1 MDERVIAIIDG
12 NSLMHRAFHAVQ
24 TPMNAPDGRPTNA
37 CFGFISMLL
46 KLVGDFKPSG
56 IIAAFDAGIPQQRF
70 EAIEQYKAQ
79 RPPTDPALKLQFPMI
94 EALLTSLSIPVMR
107 VQDYEGDDIIGT
119 LSTLAEEHGGIRTL
133 LITGDKDALQLASD
147 TTVIVTNKTGMSDVR
162 IYDPAGVYERFG
174 VDPAHV
180 PDYLGLM
187 GDSSDNIPG
196 IPGVGPKTATR
207 LLQEYGSIEGVIA
220 HVGELKGKLAEK
232 VAVGGELAL
241 ASRQVA
247 TIIRDVPLT
256 VDFDAVAFPSF
267 DSSAVRQAFGE
278 LGMMSQLRKLL
289 KLTGDDAAVDGADTL
304 ADYPGETVG
313 RTGASAASLSSSSV
327 EAAASAT
334 TAVVSPQHFF
344 SDASPA
350 FDPER
355 QAAFQRS
362 MQRIIEGSAARD
374 AVQQLLASPES
385 VGLYVE
391 SPATGAVAQPKK
403 AQQSLMLDDAPEEA
417 TLLYIATEESV
428 IVLSGDD
435 ALQTLKALLLG
446 TASVATL
453 NLKEALRALG
463 FSDTSETALLT
474 DKELLGIRAFDLSV
488 ASYLLDSDKPLDD
501 PLSLMERYLPGI
513 DPEEYLGEAADDT
526 GEPSRFSAGIAAAA
540 RALAP
545 ALQTE
550 LEGAGAS
557 RCFAQIEQPLTPV
570 LAQVERTGVRVDTA
584 VLAEQG
590 SALAGRIEHLRQ
602 QAQELAGMEFNLDSP
617 KQVGEVLFDKL
628 MLPTGK
634 KTKQGYSTNAS
645 TLTELK
651 PLSPMPGIILEYR
664 ELAKL
669 RSTYIDALPRLV
681 AADGLIHTTFNQ
693 TVAATGRLSS
703 SDPNLQNIPVRSDI
717 GKRIR
722 TAFVADADALGVE
735 QAVFVSADYSQI
747 ELRLLAHLS
756 EDEHLIAA
764 FKSGEDFHNETAAH
778 VFGVAPG
785 EVTAEMRSRAKAV
798 NFGIVYGQ
806 QAFGLS
812 QSLNISYVEAGEMIT
827 RYFAAYPQARD
838 YLESLKA
845 QAHEKGWVATI
856 FGRRRYTREIT
867 SRNPSR
873 RSFAERTAMN
883 HPLQGSAADIIKLAM
898 NRVAERLQAD
908 GFRSRMVLQVHD
920 ELDFNCD
927 ASELEQLK
935 KMVVDVMQDVVE
947 LKVPLI
953 ADVSSGPNWAEA
965 H

>member
-1 MDERVIAIIDG
+1 MEDRVIAIIDG
-12 NSLMHRAFHAVQ
+12 NSLLHRAFHAVQ

-56 IIAAFDAGIPQQRF
+56 IIAAFDAGIPPERF

-79 RPPTDPALKLQFPMI
+79 RPPTDPNLKLQFPMI
-94 EALLTSLSIPVMR
+94 EALLRSLSIPVVR

-119 LSTLAEEHGGIRTL
+119 LSTLAEEKGGIKTL

-147 TTVIVTNKTGMSDVR
+147 KTVIVTNKTGMSDVR

-196 IPGVGPKTATR
+196 IPGVGAKTATK
-207 LLQEYGSIEGVIA
+207 LLQSYGTIEGVIA
-220 HVGELKGKLAEK
+220 HAGELRGKLAAR
-232 VAVGGELAL
+232 VATGGELAL

-256 VDFDAVAFPSF
+256 MDFDEVTFPSF

-289 KLTGDDAAVDGADTL
+289 KLTGGDAGEDHPSAAAEYAGAE
-304 ADYPGETVG
+304 ADHAGIAAGPATS
-313 RTGASAASLSSSSV
+313 ASASS
-327 EAAASAT
+327 AAATQYS
-334 TAVVSPQHFF
+334 SG
-344 SDASPA
+344 DAIPA
-350 FDPER
+350 FDPDRE
-355 QAAFQRS
+355 AAFQRS
-362 MQRIIEGSAARD
+362 MQRIIEGSAAQD
-374 AVQQLLASPES
+374 AVQKLLDSPEP

-391 SPATGAVAQPKK
+391 YPGTAAPAQSKK
-403 AQQSLMLDDAPEEA
+403 AQQSLMLDDVPEEA
-417 TLLYIATEESV
+417 TLLYVATEDSV
-428 IVLSGDD
+428 LVLGSKN
-435 ALQTLKALLLG
+435 ASQTLELLKALLLG
-446 TASVATL
+446 TGEVATI
-453 NLKEALRALG
+453 NLKETLRALV
-463 FSDTSETALLT
+463 SPDTCKAALLT
-474 DKELLGIRAFDLSV
+474 DRELLMLRAFDLSV
-488 ASYLLDSDKPLDD
+488 ASYLLDSDKALDD
-501 PLSLMERYLPGI
+501 PLSFMERFLPDI
-513 DPEEYLGEAADDT
+513 DTEEYQAEDEGDT
-526 GEPSRFSAGIAAAA
+526 TGPSQFSAAIAAAA
-540 RALAP
+540 RAIAPSLQSELA
-545 ALQTE
+545 AT
-550 LEGAGAS
+550 GAS
-557 RCFAQIEQPLTPV
+557 GCFAQIEQPLTPV
-570 LAQVERTGVRVDTA
+570 LAQIERNGVRVDTT

-590 SALAGRIEHLRQ
+590 SALTGRIEQLRQ
-602 QAQELAGMEFNLDSP
+602 QAQEIAGMEFNLDSP

-645 TLTELK
+645 VLTELS
-651 PLSPMPGIILEYR
+651 PLSPLPGIILEYR

-717 GKRIR
+717 GRRIR
-722 TAFVADADALGVE
+722 TAFVADAEALGVRE
-735 QAVFVSADYSQI
+735 AVFVSADYSQI

-756 EDEHLIAA
+756 EDEQLIAA
-764 FKSGEDFHNETAAH
+764 FKSGEDFHNETAAR
-778 VFGVAPG
+778 VFGVATR

-806 QAFGLS
+806 QAFGLG
-812 QSLNISYVEAGEMIT
+812 QSLNISYAEAGEMIT

-845 QAHEKGWVATI
+845 QAHEQGWVATI
-856 FGRRRYTREIT
+856 FGRRRYIREIA

-883 HPLQGSAADIIKLAM
+883 HPMQGSAADIIKLAM

-908 GFRSRMVLQVHD
+908 GYRSRMVLQVHD

-927 ASELEQLK
+927 ATEVEQLK